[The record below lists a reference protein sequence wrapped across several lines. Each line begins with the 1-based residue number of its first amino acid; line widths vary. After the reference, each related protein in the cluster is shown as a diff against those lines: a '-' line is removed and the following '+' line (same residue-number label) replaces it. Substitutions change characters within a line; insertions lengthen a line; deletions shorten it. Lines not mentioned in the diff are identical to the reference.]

1 MAAPVV
7 LDTVEAFTQFL
18 AGPMG
23 PARRV
28 WAYLRVSSKKQE
40 RDGLGLEGQRDA
52 VLSYCK
58 KKELPEPVFVR
69 EVASAAA
76 PLLTTRL
83 PGLAEESGG
92 EGAEVRPLITQL
104 LARLCERGG
113 NSRHLLLWKLDRLS
127 RHGYEQDMLISMM
140 QRAEVTIH
148 STQGQE
154 EDIITNGPADPAR
167 QLMRHV
173 LAGVAQ
179 YERFLMRQR
188 LQMGLRAKAARGG
201 WTSGAPPHGYC
212 LKDRDLAIEP
222 DEALDVAAVFYLRN
236 QSYSYRVISEELVRR
251 FRRQP
256 MKRMKINRILNNRDV
271 YEGRLHDPYGGVHE
285 RPDLRIL
292 PTDWR
297 SWAEEHDP
305 YYQKEA

>member
-1 MAAPVV
+1 MAAQVV
-7 LDTVEAFTQFL
+7 FDNIESFSQFL
-18 AGPMG
+18 ASPAGS
-23 PARRV
+23 ARRV
-28 WAYLRVSSKKQE
+28 WAYIRVSSKKQE
-40 RDGLGLEGQRDA
+40 RDGLGLDGQRDA
-52 VLSYCK
+52 ILAYCVRK
-58 KKELPEPVFVR
+58 GLGEPVFLR

-83 PGLAEESGG
+83 PGLAEETGG
-92 EGAEVRPLITQL
+92 EGAEARPLITQL
-104 LARLCERGG
+104 LAKLCERGG
-113 NSRHLLLWKLDRLS
+113 SSRHFLVWRLDRLS

-148 STQGQE
+148 STQAQE
-154 EDIITNGPADPAR
+154 EEVITNGPADPAR

-188 LQMGLRAKAARGG
+188 LQMGLRAKAASGA

-212 LKDRDLAIEP
+212 MRDRDLVIDP
-222 DEALDVAAVFYLRN
+222 DQALEVAAVFYLRH
-236 QSYSYRVISEELVRR
+236 QSYSYRLITEELVRR
-251 FRRQP
+251 FRMRP
-256 MKRMKINRILNNRDV
+256 LRRMKISRILGNRDV
-271 YEGRLHDPYGGVHE
+271 YEGRLHDPYGGVHD

-292 PTDWR
+292 PKDWP

-305 YYQKEA
+305 YFKKET